1 MDTSKFLTS
10 KEYNTIAVKLLTDIM
25 YDLNKEEYDELLK
38 KLFSITIKDIDTV
51 AVGDIKEEKKLRQEL
66 INKPITSKPTIS
78 NL

>member
-51 AVGDIKEEKKLRQEL
+51 AVGDIKEDKIKG
-66 INKPITSKPTIS
+66 KS
-78 NL
+78 

>member
-1 MDTSKFLTS
+1 MDTTKFLTS

>member
-10 KEYNTIAVKLLTDIM
+10 KEYNTIAVKLLTDVM
-25 YDLNKEEYDELLK
+25 YDFHKDEYDELLK

-66 INKPITSKPTIS
+66 INKPITSKPTITNS
-78 NL
+78 

>member
-25 YDLNKEEYDELLK
+25 YDLNKEEYDQLLN

-66 INKPITSKPTIS
+66 INKPITSKPTITNS
-78 NL
+78 

>member
-1 MDTSKFLTS
+1 
-10 KEYNTIAVKLLTDIM
+10 M
-25 YDLNKEEYDELLK
+25 YDLNKEEYDQLLN

-78 NL
+78 NS